1 MKKKFFKN
9 KDFRMGT
16 YVVTAIILSYFLTA
30 YITGS
35 KYGIYDYLPHHYL
48 FENPYDYRDGDIFG
62 NYFIAI
68 GFVIFFILIIHSI
81 FTFIDSSGI
90 NIIKEIKKE
99 IKNDPNSIFFI
110 ILIPNVW
117 VWFIILMDYIDVS
130 VGYKLN
136 EDSNDFFPVSLA
148 ALISIGLI
156 VFAVNKFFKK

>member
-99 IKNDPNSIFFI
+99 IKKNPKSIYYIIFI
-110 ILIPNVW
+110 INFFP
-117 VWFIILMDYIDVS
+117 WFWILMDYINVS
-130 VGYKLN
+130 VGYKFN
-136 EDSNDFFPVSLA
+136 EDADSFFPVSLFVILAIWLIGFA
-148 ALISIGLI
+148 AYKL
-156 VFAVNKFFKK
+156 FKK

>member
-99 IKNDPNSIFFI
+99 IKKNPKSIFYIIFI
-110 ILIPNVW
+110 INFFP
-117 VWFIILMDYIDVS
+117 WFWILMDYINVS
-130 VGYKLN
+130 VGYKFN
-136 EDSNDFFPVSLA
+136 EDADSFFPVSLFVILAIWLIGFA
-148 ALISIGLI
+148 AYKL
-156 VFAVNKFFKK
+156 FKK

>member
-9 KDFRMGT
+9 KDFRIAT
-16 YVVTAIILSYFLTA
+16 YMVTAFILSFLLSFL
-30 YITGS
+30 ITGS

-62 NYFIAI
+62 NYFVAI

-90 NIIKEIKKE
+90 NIIKEIKK
-99 IKNDPNSIFFI
+99 DPKSIYYIIFI
-110 ILIPNVW
+110 INFFPWVW
-117 VWFIILMDYIDVS
+117 VLMDYINIS

-136 EDSNDFFPVSLA
+136 EDSHNFFPVSVI
-148 ALISIGLI
+148 ALIAIWLI
-156 VFAVNKFFKK
+156 VFVVNKFFKK